1 MLVGFSNMKGHLQK
15 DFCRGRVTNIC
26 CERNFMILLRGEIN
40 IFHFLQRMIKNI
52 QCLFHVCDLARAR
65 LTLIYLYVTLHT
77 LIELFG
83 EFKLFILL
91 LLHDDNCPDFVSNYR
106 VQS

>member
-52 QCLFHVCDLARAR
+52 QCLSIRRTMKVESRAMS
-65 LTLIYLYVTLHT
+65 L
-77 LIELFG
+77 
-83 EFKLFILL
+83 
-91 LLHDDNCPDFVSNYR
+91 P
-106 VQS
+106 